1 MMIIIMFLIVIKADF
16 HESRSVGSR
25 VNKVVPQLDE
35 EMVAH

>member
-16 HESRSVGSR
+16 HESRSVGNW
-25 VNKVVPQLDE
+25 VNKAVPQLGE